1 MEQGEGSAQLMEED
15 EQAPDGVQAGGLGT
29 SPDWKAALDAV
40 VPAVVVLKVVGTCA
54 PWALPGYEGE
64 HLAC

>member
-1 MEQGEGSAQLMEED
+1 MEED